1 MRSCCLSVL
10 LLPSPARYTKRT
22 VHIRTV
28 RFSLQAGCK
37 KTVFPAK
44 ENLPRSCLLF
54 LFFKKRN
61 RPPSFLFR
69 RKEAKENQM
78 RSSWLS
84 VLLLPSPTR
93 YTKRTVHI
101 RSVRFSLQAGCK
113 KTVFPAKE
121 NLPRSCLLFLFF
133 KKRNRF
139 PPFFFRRKEIVPPMT
154 CSSFALVHASRVLR
168 RSSSAETADS
178 PPL

>member
-1 MRSCCLSVL
+1 
-10 LLPSPARYTKRT
+10 
-22 VHIRTV
+22 
-28 RFSLQAGCK
+28 
-37 KTVFPAK
+37 
-44 ENLPRSCLLF
+44 
-54 LFFKKRN
+54 
-61 RPPSFLFR
+61 
-69 RKEAKENQM
+69 M

-101 RSVRFSLQAGCK
+101 RTVRFSLQAGCKKPSFLQKKISPAVVFCFFSSRKEIVPLLFFLEEKKQRKIKCGAVVSLFSCCLRQRVTQNGRFTYEPSVFSLQAGCK

-121 NLPRSCLLFLFF
+121 NLPRNVFCFF
-133 KKRNRF
+133 SS
-139 PPFFFRRKEIVPPMT
+139 RKEIVPPMT
-154 CSSFALVHASRVLR
+154 CLSFALVHASRVLR

>member
-1 MRSCCLSVL
+1 MRSCCLSVLLLPSPTRFTKRTVHIRTVRFSLQAGCKKTVFPAKENLPPQLSFVSFLQVKNRSPSFLFRRKEAKENQVRSSWLSVL

-61 RPPSFLFR
+61 RSPYDVLVICARACLSRSQTILF
-69 RKEAKENQM
+69 
-78 RSSWLS
+78 
-84 VLLLPSPTR
+84 
-93 YTKRTVHI
+93 
-101 RSVRFSLQAGCK
+101 G
-113 KTVFPAKE
+113 
-121 NLPRSCLLFLFF
+121 
-133 KKRNRF
+133 
-139 PPFFFRRKEIVPPMT
+139 
-154 CSSFALVHASRVLR
+154 
-168 RSSSAETADS
+168 
-178 PPL
+178 